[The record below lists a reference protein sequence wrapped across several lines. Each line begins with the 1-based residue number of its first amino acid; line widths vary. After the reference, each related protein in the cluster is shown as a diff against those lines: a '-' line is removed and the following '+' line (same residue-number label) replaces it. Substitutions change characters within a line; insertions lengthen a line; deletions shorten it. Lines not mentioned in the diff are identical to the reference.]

1 MKKKEDLSFIDKIL
15 ATTYVCKDTSMEH
28 STDITSNRLE
38 FVSSTKAMF
47 YIEANEAQFTYITE
61 YDVTIDETNKTI
73 TFNSFNL
80 TNGDYDEYNYYY
92 LPTIKTGIAY
102 KISDDTKSLESKLF
116 FLEDGTEYDIGTLDS
131 DSLLTYYF
139 EAK

>member
-1 MKKKEDLSFIDKIL
+1 ML
-15 ATTYVCKDTSMEH
+15 
-28 STDITSNRLE
+28 
-38 FVSSTKAMF
+38 

>member
-1 MKKKEDLSFIDKIL
+1 MKLLVYI
-15 ATTYVCKDTSMEH
+15 
-28 STDITSNRLE
+28 ITLKPISKS
-38 FVSSTKAMF
+38 VSK
-47 YIEANEAQFTYITE
+47 
-61 YDVTIDETNKTI
+61 
-73 TFNSFNL
+73 
-80 TNGDYDEYNYYY
+80 

-102 KISDDTKSLESKLF
+102 KISDDTRSLESKLF

>member
-1 MKKKEDLSFIDKIL
+1 
-15 ATTYVCKDTSMEH
+15 MEH

-38 FVSSTKAMF
+38 FVSSTKAML

-80 TNGDYDEYNYYY
+80 TMVIMMNIITITFQQLKLVLLIKYLTIQKVLNQNY
-92 LPTIKTGIAY
+92 
-102 KISDDTKSLESKLF
+102 SS
-116 FLEDGTEYDIGTLDS
+116 
-131 DSLLTYYF
+131 
-139 EAK
+139 